1 MTMVGVTPPNERN
14 PRVSIQP
21 HSDKPASTPV
31 FSILVP
37 SYNPAPFFETAIR
50 SALDQMGPD
59 DELLIQDAG
68 STDGTQEIIAE
79 LARADQRVKPVIEPD
94 RGQSDALNRALARA
108 KPSWVI
114 WLNADDVILPGA
126 LDGLREAIVEHPEAD
141 LFYGGSRIIRAD
153 GTSVSFLPG
162 REMNLK
168 KLLRRGPTS
177 FSGSIVMRE
186 AALREMGG
194 IPERHCTMDYDLQM
208 RIALSNLRQVNVPFG
223 IGALRFHEGA
233 KSSNLAKTFIKESY
247 DIRMQYSHTPT
258 EKLCGVW
265 GAAWHVA
272 DMPVYRIRLS
282 PTYRRFRRWLP
293 AQLR

>member
-94 RGQSDALNRALARA
+94 RGQSDGLNRALARA

-114 WLNADDVILPGA
+114 WLNSDDVLLPSA
-126 LDGLREAIVEHPEAD
+126 LDGLRKAIVEHPEAD
-141 LFYGGSRIIRAD
+141 LFYGGSRILRAD
-153 GTSVSFLPG
+153 GTPVDFFPG
-162 REMNLK
+162 RKMDLK
-168 KLLRRGPTS
+168 KLLRQGVTS

-186 AALREMGG
+186 ATLRELGG
-194 IPERHCTMDYDLQM
+194 IKTELQCVMDYE
-208 RIALSNLRQVNVPFG
+208 
-223 IGALRFHEGA
+223 IGVHR
-233 KSSNLAKTFIKESY
+233 
-247 DIRMQYSHTPT
+247 
-258 EKLCGVW
+258 
-265 GAAWHVA
+265 
-272 DMPVYRIRLS
+272 
-282 PTYRRFRRWLP
+282 
-293 AQLR
+293 

>member
-153 GTSVSFLPG
+153 GTSVDFFPG
-162 REMNLK
+162 RKMDLK
-168 KLLRRGPTS
+168 KLLRQGPTS
-177 FSGSIVMRE
+177 FSGSIVMRD
-186 AALREMGG
+186 ATLNEMGG
-194 IPERHCTMDYDLQM
+194 IAERHCTMDYDLQM
-208 RIALSNLRQVNVPFG
+208 RIALSDLRQVNVPFG